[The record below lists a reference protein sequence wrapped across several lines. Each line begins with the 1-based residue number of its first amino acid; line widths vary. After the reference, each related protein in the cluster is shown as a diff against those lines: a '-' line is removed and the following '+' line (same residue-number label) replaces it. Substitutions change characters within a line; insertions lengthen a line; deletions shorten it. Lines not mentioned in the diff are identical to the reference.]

1 MSRTEDGTGLSRG
14 GRMFHALRRWL
25 SRALS

>member
-1 MSRTEDGTGLSRG
+1 VSRDEDGTGLSRG
-14 GRMFHALRRWL
+14 GRVLNALRLWL